1 MLIMLN
7 EKNSWGHPTCKNIH
21 TYINIVCLNIY
32 KISMPTQFFFFQC
45 IEEDSFFS
53 QCGLLPIYLSTTQTE
68 GLLKMQI
75 LGFHP
80 WPTELETLESQP
92 KDFCL
97 PTHPCPP
104 TYYLVRLHTTLT
116 DTDSHLHLN
125 TTEREVVALRVVEL
139 WVIIFFLE
147 SLKKIIYQVYAA
159 FYNKISLE
167 VY

>member
-1 MLIMLN
+1 MLITLN

-32 KISMPTQFFFFQC
+32 KISMHTQFFFQC
-45 IEEDSFFS
+45 IEKEFFLPVWFATHIS
-53 QCGLLPIYLSTTQTE
+53 QNHPE
-68 GLLKMQI
+68 GLLKMQT
-75 LGFHP
+75 LGFRP
-80 WPTELETLESQP
+80 WPTELEALESQP

-97 PTHPCPP
+97 PTYPCPP
-104 TYYLVRLHTTLT
+104 TYYLVRLRTTLT

-125 TTEREVVALRVVEL
+125 TTEWEVVALGVVEL